1 VELITKADDGRFL
14 DICSTGYASPDD
26 VKLLTRSLYAALA
39 QLAEKEAELKGYEA
53 EKFRRMY
60 YQGIVYSV
68 CNWIDS
74 IDGKKGTGIV
84 CGTYE
89 TPTEEVEEA
98 LERIGK
104 KLKELR
110 LIKGVNDFTE
120 AEEKELDELRT
131 RVASLGSQLCR
142 TVEAL
147 LGVEKW
153 VNASIRLEQPSFDM
167 PPEPAT
173 QRDHEAAMICAMIQD
188 ELALASST
196 PCAHAK
202 EAERLRE
209 ELGLART
216 YGCPCC
222 SDLREAGEGALA
234 SINERIRQKRAEG
247 WTADHDAKH
256 EDQELAVV
264 AACYAAN
271 GTYAPAIDWPE
282 TWASEW
288 DKRKKHNREKQLAI
302 AAALCMA
309 EIDRLAELRRRMVY
323 HK

>member
-1 VELITKADDGRFL
+1 MKPI
-14 DICSTGYASPDD
+14 
-26 VKLLTRSLYAALA
+26 TRSDDERLGFSDASHGYEGVLHEALKAVIAERDKLKDGHCKDCCCARSWEALGIYELTNMSIPEHIAALRADLAAALA
-39 QLAEKEAELKGYEA
+39 QLADEKQKVANLEEYMLKGVAFRDDLQARLA
-53 EKFRRMY
+53 EKGG
-60 YQGIVYSV
+60 QV
-68 CNWIDS
+68 CR
-74 IDGKKGTGIV
+74 
-84 CGTYE
+84 
-89 TPTEEVEEA
+89 A
-98 LERIGK
+98 R
-104 KLKELR
+104 KLLK
-110 LIKGVNDFTE
+110 N
-120 AEEKELDELRT
+120 
-131 RVASLGSQLCR
+131 
-142 TVEAL
+142 
-147 LGVEKW
+147 VEKAI
-153 VNASIRLEQPSFDM
+153 NDSIRLEQPSFDM

-173 QRDHEAAMICAMIQD
+173 QRDHEAGMICAMIQD